1 MRIRLVVVA
10 AIAGSLFIS
19 GCGKKTKSDG
29 SEAGAAD
36 PLAASDVVD
45 ESVDEATDAITEGGS
60 SGSASLTDE
69 AFNADGDTISLTKVC
84 TASAGNAVVDIT
96 ASGEATRSRSMS
108 RKIGDVTFTN
118 KITMTGGEKRT
129 WTKATAGSD
138 ILCSAGNNAVIGWAA
153 TANVEGLKLSVDVDR
168 KRDSTVSMAFSV
180 LGQAK
185 TKERTKSTTIKG
197 SRIIEFS
204 SAQVTSTEVTVEKKI
219 SITDLARTSVGI
231 NFEGEA
237 TSTTTKTSTK
247 TDAPLV
253 VNVVRDRGV
262 SALTWKTRTIK
273 SGTLVVF
280 LENGS
285 RVESTFSN
293 VVFSKTA
300 DNVCTPNSGTIEG
313 EVFDADATTATH
325 TFTITFEATKAT
337 KTFDGVEVSEYS
349 PSQSCDLAKE

>member
-1 MRIRLVVVA
+1 MRIKLFVVA
-10 AIAGSLFIS
+10 AIAGTLFIS
-19 GCGKKTKSDG
+19 ACGKKTKSDG
-29 SEAGAAD
+29 AESGAAD
-36 PLAASDVVD
+36 PIAASDVAD
-45 ESVDEATDAITEGGS
+45 ESVDEATDAISEGGS
-60 SGSASLTDE
+60 NGSASLAEDV
-69 AFNADGDTISLTKVC
+69 FNADGDTITLSKVC
-84 TASAGNAVVDIT
+84 TASAGNAVVDVT
-96 ASGEATRSRSMS
+96 ASGEATRSRSAS
-108 RKIGDVTFTN
+108 RKIGEVTFTN

-138 ILCSAGNNAVIGWAA
+138 LSCSAGNSAVIGWA
-153 TANVEGLKLSVDVDR
+153 TPANVEGLKLNIDVDR
-168 KRDSTVSMAFSV
+168 KRDSTVSMAYSV
-180 LGQAK
+180 LGQSK

-197 SRIIEFS
+197 NRKVEFS
-204 SAQVTSTEVTVEKKI
+204 SATVSATEVSVEKKVSI
-219 SITDLARTSVGI
+219 SDLARTSVGT

-273 SGTLVVF
+273 SGTLVVT

-293 VVFSKTA
+293 VVYSKTA

-313 EVFDADATTATH
+313 QIFDAEATTATH
-325 TFTITFEATKAT
+325 TFTITFEATKIT